1 MYTCGCV
8 SVVVYVIVYSLF
20 TLCEVF
26 SVHCMCIVIVFVFI
40 VGSFIVC
47 VVTLALKS
55 SFNAHPGDQA
65 HTSTKVH
72 CVWFSGFRCWL
83 LICTPVLVLTI

>member
-1 MYTCGCV
+1 MSGYV
-8 SVVVYVIVYSLF
+8 SVVVLNYLVVYLLF

-26 SVHCMCIVIVFVFI
+26 SVYCMCVVCV

-55 SFNAHPGDQA
+55 SFNTHP
-65 HTSTKVH
+65 
-72 CVWFSGFRCWL
+72 R
-83 LICTPVLVLTI
+83 